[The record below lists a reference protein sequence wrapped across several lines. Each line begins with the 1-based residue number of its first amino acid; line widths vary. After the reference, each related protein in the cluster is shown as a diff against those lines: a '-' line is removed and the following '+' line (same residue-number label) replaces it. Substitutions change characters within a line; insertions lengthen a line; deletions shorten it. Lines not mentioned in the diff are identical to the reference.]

1 MREKRLILL
10 GFLVSYAALGAGAL
24 FGMLQVLERVPGVKL
39 VSSETYYTALT
50 AHGVLMALVFTTFF
64 IMSLATY
71 VVLRELG
78 MRQTFS
84 PGMSTLAYAL
94 VTLGTLMAALPI
106 LTGRASVLYTFYPPM
121 KASPLFYI
129 GATVLVVGTW
139 VFGANLLLTV
149 RQWRRSGN
157 SGVKLPLGVFGV
169 VSTLIIWYIA
179 TIGVAAEMLLQLIPW
194 SLGLVDRVDPLLAR
208 NLFWYFGHPLVYFW
222 LLPAYIV
229 WYTVLPRMLGVRVF
243 SDFLARVVF
252 VLFILFSTPVGYH
265 HQFMDPGISTE
276 WKFLHTITTFAV
288 FLPSMI
294 TAFTVTATM
303 EMGARLRGGRGLLGW
318 IRALPWG
325 DPAFSAIAL
334 AMVFFAFGGAG
345 GAVNAGNNLNYVVH
359 NTAWVPGHLH
369 LTVGS
374 AVALTFMGVS
384 YLLLPAL
391 TGRRLHSRRM
401 AQVQVALWGAG
412 MLLFSGAMHIL
423 GVLGSPRRTYD
434 VTFGGHPTTQGWTPL
449 LVAAA
454 AGGVLLLLSVLLF
467 LYNVGRTLRGA
478 PAGEEQEAQEQ
489 VRQPSPAGAPGLV
502 DNLGLFTA
510 IALLLVLVAYTLPT
524 LDILSLGS
532 PGAPPVPMD

>member
-1 MREKRLILL
+1 MSRENRLILG

-24 FGMLQVLERVPGVKL
+24 FGMLQVLERVPGIKL
-39 VSSETYYTALT
+39 MPPETYYTALT
-50 AHGVLMALVFTTFF
+50 AHGVLMALVFTTYF

-78 MRQTFS
+78 LRQSFS
-84 PGMSTLAYAL
+84 PAMNTLSYAL
-94 VTLGTLMAALPI
+94 VTLGTLMAAFAI
-106 LTGRASVLYTFYPPM
+106 LTGRANVLYTFYPPM

-149 RQWRRSGN
+149 REWRRSGN
-157 SGVKLPLGVFGV
+157 SGQRLPLGVFGV

-229 WYTVLPRMLGVRVF
+229 WYTVLPRMLGVRLF

-265 HQFMDPGISTE
+265 HQFMDPGISTA

-288 FLPSMI
+288 FLPSLI

-303 EMGARLRGGRGLLGW
+303 EMAARARGGKGLFGW
-318 IRALPWG
+318 IGALPWR

-334 AMVFFAFGGAG
+334 AMIFFAFGGAG

-384 YLLLPAL
+384 YLLLPVL
-391 TGRRLHSRRM
+391 TRRALHSRRL
-401 AQVQVALWGAG
+401 AQLQVALWGAG
-412 MLLFSGAMHIL
+412 MLLFSGTMHAL

-434 VTFGGHPTTQGWTPL
+434 VTFGGHPATQDWTPL
-449 LVAAA
+449 LAGAA
-454 AGGVLLLLSVLLF
+454 AGGALLLLSVLLF
-467 LYNVGRTLRGA
+467 LYVVVRTLLA
-478 PAGEEQEAQEQ
+478 PPGEEQVKLDAEPAQ
-489 VRQPSPAGAPGLV
+489 VAGAPGLV
-502 DNLGLFTA
+502 DNLKLFTA
-510 IALLLVLVAYTLPT
+510 IALVLVLVAYTLPT
-524 LDILSLGS
+524 LEILSMGT